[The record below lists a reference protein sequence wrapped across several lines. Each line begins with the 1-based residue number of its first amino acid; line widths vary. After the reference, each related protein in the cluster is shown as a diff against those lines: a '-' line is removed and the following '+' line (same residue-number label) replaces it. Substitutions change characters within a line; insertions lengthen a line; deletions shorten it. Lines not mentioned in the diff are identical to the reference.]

1 MGCIT
6 GKGRNA
12 VVTGVSSGIGL
23 AVARELAT
31 RGFRV
36 FGSVRRDADGT
47 RLAGELGPA
56 FVPVVFDVTDAAA
69 VDAAAAAVGAA
80 CGGDGVTSLVNN
92 AGIAVAGPLL
102 HVPVDDLMRQMA
114 VNVGGVMTVTK
125 AFFPLLARARAA
137 GRAPRIVNISSVS
150 GRIALPFLGPY
161 AASKH
166 ALEALSD
173 SLRRELMMH
182 GVDVIV
188 VQPGRVD
195 TPIWGKSADI
205 GPYAGTEYAAA
216 LNSLGEAVARR
227 SGLLPAQAVAVTV
240 ARALTARRP
249 RARYVVVSRSLWA
262 WWLPRLLPDRW
273 LDRLAA
279 ARLGIGRHSGPDA
292 H

>member
-1 MGCIT
+1 MDGIA

-12 VVTGVSSGIGL
+12 VVTGASSGIGL
-23 AVARELAT
+23 AIARELTA

-36 FGSVRRDADGT
+36 FGSVRREGDGL

-56 FVPVVFDVTDAAA
+56 FVPVVFDVTDAGA
-69 VDAAAAAVGAA
+69 VEAAAAAVGKA
-80 CGGDGVTSLVNN
+80 CGDDGVAGLVNN

-102 HVPVDDLMRQMA
+102 YVPAGDLTRQMA
-114 VNVGGVMTVTK
+114 VNVVGVMSVSK
-125 AFFPLLARARAA
+125 AFFPLLVRARVA
-137 GRAPRIVNISSVS
+137 GLSPRIVNISSVS
-150 GRIALPFLGPY
+150 GRIASPFLGPY

-173 SLRRELMMH
+173 SLRRELLMH

-188 VQPGRVD
+188 VQPGRVE

-216 LNSLGEAVARR
+216 LASLSEIVTRR
-227 SGLLPAQAVAVTV
+227 KGLLPARAVARTV
-240 ARALTARRP
+240 ANALVARRP
-249 RARYVVVSRSLWA
+249 RTRYVVVSGRVGA

-279 ARLGIGRHSGPDA
+279 ARLGIGRRGG
-292 H
+292 